1 MSHIDSN
8 NPNSRNS
15 RREIATADATE
26 EVMEFELI
34 EQIPNI
40 PTVPAPAEQQEDTSE
55 VVKETAAAPAKQQK
69 EKKRTS
75 APAKQSKAGRP
86 RKEKM
91 DDTREKQPTVF
102 RMQPDDHFRL
112 KMMCLYNRFS
122 MTDFLEELCLDAMDH
137 SYRCRNAACN
147 CEFIVRPSSTD
158 ADAELR
164 CPACGNQKLDKVFK
178 L

>member
-1 MSHIDSN
+1 MSHINPN
-8 NPNSRNS
+8 NPNSRNG
-15 RREIATADATE
+15 RMAGPAKTTDEEMEEFTPIAPADTPAA
-26 EVMEFELI
+26 
-34 EQIPNI
+34 
-40 PTVPAPAEQQEDTSE
+40 PAPAEQQEDTSE
-55 VVKETAAAPAKQQK
+55 VVKETAPVPAKQQK
-69 EKKRTS
+69 EKKRTA

-91 DDTREKQPTVF
+91 DEIREEQQTVF
-102 RMQPDDHFRL
+102 RMQTGDHFRL
-112 KMMCLYNRFS
+112 KMMCLSNRFS

-164 CPACGNQKLDKVFK
+164 CPACGNQKLDKAYK